1 MKVLHLGCGRKR
13 IAPVVAG
20 QIVDIVSLDM
30 DPTVNPDIVC
40 CLGKDPIP
48 LPDDT
53 LDGAVA
59 IHVLEHIGQQGETK
73 AWFYFWEELYRV
85 LKPGGRIMVSDVV
98 LTKQLPHKL
107 KNDKELLVGC
117 IAGAILKQ
125 DYLDLVERAGF
136 KNLTVNK
143 EVPGFLPDYSVSL
156 TFSAEK

>member
-1 MKVLHLGCGRKR
+1 
-13 IAPVVAG
+13 
-20 QIVDIVSLDM
+20 
-30 DPTVNPDIVC
+30 
-40 CLGKDPIP
+40 
-48 LPDDT
+48 
-53 LDGAVA
+53 
-59 IHVLEHIGQQGETK
+59 
-73 AWFYFWEELYRV
+73 
-85 LKPGGRIMVSDVV
+85 MVSDVV